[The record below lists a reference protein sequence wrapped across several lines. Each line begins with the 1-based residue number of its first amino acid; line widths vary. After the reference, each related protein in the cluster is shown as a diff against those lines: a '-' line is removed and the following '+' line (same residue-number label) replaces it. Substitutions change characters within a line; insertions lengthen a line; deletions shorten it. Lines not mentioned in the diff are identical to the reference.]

1 MEDSH
6 KELARDVFEKI
17 TEYLNGELAGV
28 CSSLVAL
35 FPLLHGLGTRL
46 VHR

>member
-17 TEYLNGELAGV
+17 TENLNGELAGMCV
-28 CSSLVAL
+28 CVFIDDVVRIS
-35 FPLLHGLGTRL
+35 
-46 VHR
+46 